1 MQGERDSF
9 GFNGDF
15 GAPEK
20 KNSIISNKEN
30 TKLCLSLHY
39 NYENN
44 YFLLTEK
51 KSISLK
57 QMKKLSALQ
66 LHFVQNAYLI
76 TLNLSSQQK
85 YLYKEMFM
93 ILNNNYQIISLHSQ
107 WF

>member
-1 MQGERDSF
+1 MLGERDSF
-9 GFNGDF
+9 GFNGGF

-20 KNSIISNKEN
+20 KISSISNKEN

-39 NYENN
+39 NYEIN

-66 LHFVQNAYLI
+66 LYFVQNAYVI
-76 TLNLSSQQK
+76 TLTLSSQQK

-107 WF
+107 